1 MKNFTQ
7 SCYRSSII
15 ALLILIA
22 LPAVLIDKA
31 SAEALY
37 EEQIP
42 LSEAE
47 LAQILAP
54 IALYP
59 DSLLTHIL
67 IASTYPLEIVQANR
81 WRTKNKHLDAN
92 QAITKAA
99 DKNWDPSISALLAF
113 PNLLARLS
121 DDLDWTQKL
130 GAAFLQ
136 DEAALLVSIQSL
148 RQQADQA
155 NSLSE
160 LDNMSV
166 THIDNQIIIESA
178 HNGIIYVPYYDP
190 RIVYGQWHWYSYP
203 PVYWAPSPYYTR
215 RSHGNFY
222 WGSGVQISFNYYFS
236 TFNWHKRN
244 IIVVNHHNSH
254 DYRHRRRII
263 TSSGAHRWQHKPQPY
278 SRAHIKQRNGQHDS
292 SRGQSKNAQNNE
304 RHQLFDKKINGQKN
318 REQRIDNKSNHNKVH
333 SNSQLE
339 QKNKRPDRQ
348 RRSDQ
353 VLNNRAKINSQENRG
368 QRIDKKSNHNKARSS
383 SQLEQ
388 KNKRPDRQIKR
399 DQLINNRVKVN
410 SQENRRQRIDNKTN
424 HNKVRSSLLEKQNKR
439 PDRKRKSDQAIHNRV
454 KTNSQEN
461 RSQSR
466 QTGHNPRLKILE
478 SAER

>member
-1 MKNFTQ
+1 MKNLTKN
-7 SCYRSSII
+7 CYRLFII
-15 ALLILIA
+15 SLLILIA

-31 SAEALY
+31 NAEDLY
-37 EEQIP
+37 DEQIP
-42 LSEAE
+42 FSEAE

-67 IASTYPLEIVQANR
+67 IASTYPLEIVQASR
-81 WRTKNKHLDAN
+81 WRTTNSHLNAN
-92 QAITKAA
+92 QAIKRAA
-99 DKNWDPSISALLAF
+99 DKNWDPSVSALLAF

-130 GAAFLQ
+130 GSAFLQ

-166 THIDNQIIIESA
+166 IHIENQIIIESA

-190 RIVYGQWHWYSYP
+190 RIVYGHWHWYGYP
-203 PVYWAPSPYYTR
+203 PVYWAPSPYYKR
-215 RSHGNFY
+215 RSHAYFY

-254 DYRHRRRII
+254 AYRPRGRII
-263 TSSGAHRWQHKPQPY
+263 TSNDAHRWQHKAQAY
-278 SRAHIKQRNGQHDS
+278 SRIRSDGQRYP
-292 SRGQSKNAQNNE
+292 SRVRSKNIQSN
-304 RHQLFDKKINGQKN
+304 QLFDKKINQ
-318 REQRIDNKSNHNKVH
+318 
-333 SNSQLE
+333 
-339 QKNKRPDRQ
+339 
-348 RRSDQ
+348 
-353 VLNNRAKINSQENRG
+353 QENRR
-368 QRIDKKSNHNKARSS
+368 QLRDYKTNPNKVRNS

-388 KNKRPDRQIKR
+388 HKQPARQKKSG
-399 DQLINNRVKVN
+399 QAINNRVN
-410 SQENRRQRIDNKTN
+410 INQQENRRQRIDNKNNQRENRGQLIDKKINQQENRGQLIDNKINQQENRRQQRDSKSN
-424 HNKVRSSLLEKQNKR
+424 HNKARNSNQLEQ
-439 PDRKRKSDQAIHNRV
+439 
-454 KTNSQEN
+454 QEN
-461 RSQSR
+461 RHQIKPPSHKR
-466 QTGHNPRLKILE
+466 HLKMQE
-478 SAER
+478 SAE